1 MTELEEYYDHLY
13 ISPHFDDVALSC
25 GGQVFRHTAIGDS
38 VLVVTVTG
46 AEPPAGLQSA
56 IVQSLHQRWADS
68 LGETPEAIVAQRRAE
83 DWEAFGILRAAVL
96 HLDFLDCIYR
106 AGPDGAPFY
115 PGPTDMFGPFNS
127 ADTDVV
133 DALAASLANLPEA
146 GQVYLPLGVGGHI
159 DHGVTRRAGEKAFT
173 DVAYYED
180 YPYTMTPG
188 ALEEVLP
195 AAGRGEWRPETVW
208 LTETAMAAKIESV
221 SAYRAQLSSFF
232 TGPDDLAAKL
242 REEGRRVMADAT
254 ADGEDAPKWAAGAE
268 RLWRRRASFTL
279 PSFEE

>member
-13 ISPHFDDVALSC
+13 VSPHFDDVALSC
-25 GGQVFRHTAIGDS
+25 GGQVFRHAAIGDS

-46 AEPPAGLQSA
+46 GEPPHG
-56 IVQSLHQRWADS
+56 VQSETVRNLHQRWADS

-106 AGPDGAPFY
+106 AGPDGDPLY
-115 PGPTDMFGPFNS
+115 PGPNDMFGPFNP
-127 ADTDVV
+127 ADAAVV
-133 DALAASLANLPEA
+133 DALAAALAGLPEA

-159 DHGVTRRAGEKAFT
+159 DHGVARRAGERAFK

-180 YPYTMTPG
+180 YPYTMIPD
-188 ALEEVLP
+188 ALAAVLP
-195 AAGRGEWRPETVW
+195 AAGRGEWQPETVW

-221 SAYRAQLSSFF
+221 SAYRSQLSSFF
-232 TGPDDLAAKL
+232 TGLDDLAAKL
-242 REEGRRVMADAT
+242 RADGQRVAADAA
-254 ADGEDAPKWAAGAE
+254 ADGEEIPKWAAGAE
-268 RLWRRRASFTL
+268 RLWRRRLAFTL